1 MALFIGILDVERLL
15 ILQIRLSE
23 VSETTEGYSSAP
35 EATGLIQVLFSQPNS
50 TCGPSMLIDVE
61 DGRLKVSAPSV
72 IWWSDASWR

>member
-1 MALFIGILDVERLL
+1 
-15 ILQIRLSE
+15 
-23 VSETTEGYSSAP
+23 
-35 EATGLIQVLFSQPNS
+35 VLFSQPNS